1 MRFISSPSD
10 SGKDRAATPAPT
22 CRLKPAIATRV
33 ALPQP
38 RPQAVA
44 GLAERAGG
52 PTDPLVPTTTGTH
65 LSRDAIERRLARHL
79 TTAAQT
85 CPSLKTKHIT
95 MHTLRHSA
103 AMRPLLASN
112 DPTVIALW
120 LGHEQISTTQIYL
133 QYATRRPAVS
143 PAQPGGTQG
152 KVLGS
157 NG

>member
-10 SGKDRAATPAPT
+10 SEKDRAATPAPT

-95 MHTLRHSA
+95 MHTLRHYVDGWVMWPAGVFPA
-103 AMRPLLASN
+103 AGGVVWVGSGHIIRV
-112 DPTVIALW
+112 VIGRSGRAIRGD
-120 LGHEQISTTQIYL
+120 LGRLSSW
-133 QYATRRPAVS
+133 AGAR
-143 PAQPGGTQG
+143 G
-152 KVLGS
+152 
-157 NG
+157 